1 MTDKS
6 IRECYGF
13 RVECVAD
20 AGVREVV
27 DQFFGAPVGERPM
40 APVAAAPTV
49 WLTIELTDD
58 VPGPKKN
65 PPHTLELMAGN
76 PIEMD
81 AGASRATVDP
91 ETWTINATLSTRD
104 LEDPV
109 LWGHWLLERAFLY
122 LVCRSPLHY
131 PLHAGAISVAG
142 RTAVV
147 SGPTGMGKSLFGYW
161 AHRRGADL
169 ISEDIMVRHVDDEPR
184 RVWGYPH
191 AVYLDSSVRE
201 LCPELSEQATVDYN
215 DGARFRLGLAHLPRE
230 RLRSG
235 ARLDCMVFLARGEQ
249 AGINEVDV
257 DDAVKRCWDDV
268 STAKKD
274 IAVLEAVATDL
285 RRELAAVPIWEL
297 SVPPG
302 IDAGYDLLR
311 VELAAL

>member
-13 RVECVAD
+13 TVECVAD

-27 DQFFGAPVGERPM
+27 DQFFGAPAGERPA
-40 APVAAAPTV
+40 APVTTAPTV
-49 WLTIELTDD
+49 GLTIELTDD
-58 VPGPKKN
+58 APGPKKN
-65 PPHTLELMAGN
+65 PPHTVELMAGN

-81 AGASRATVDP
+81 AGASRGTVDP
-91 ETWTINATLSTRD
+91 NTWSVHVRLSTRD
-104 LEDPV
+104 LDDPV

-122 LVCRSPLHY
+122 LVCRSPRHY

-161 AHRRGADL
+161 AHRSGADL
-169 ISEDIMVRHVDDEPR
+169 ISEDIMVRHLDDEPG

-191 AVYLDSSVRE
+191 AVYLDSSVRD
-201 LCPELSEQATVDYN
+201 LCPELAEAATVDYN
-215 DGARFRLGLAHLPRE
+215 DGDRFRLGLAHLPQE
-230 RLRSG
+230 RLRSAAG
-235 ARLDCMVFLARGEQ
+235 MDAMVFLARGEQ
-249 AGINEVDV
+249 AAVREIDV
-257 DDAVKRCWDDV
+257 ADAVERCWEDV

-274 IAVLEAVATDL
+274 PAVLDAVSEDL
-285 RRELAAVPIWEL
+285 RRELGAVPIWEL

-302 IDAGYDLLR
+302 VEAGYNLLR
-311 VELAAL
+311 AELGAL